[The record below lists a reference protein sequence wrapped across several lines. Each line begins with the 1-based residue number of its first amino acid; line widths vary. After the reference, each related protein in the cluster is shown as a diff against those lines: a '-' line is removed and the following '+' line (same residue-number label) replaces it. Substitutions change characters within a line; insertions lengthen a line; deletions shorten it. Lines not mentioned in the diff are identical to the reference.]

1 MTLRVPQSNPVV
13 EAMWKR
19 LDRDFAEQLAGTTP
33 PRAPEPMPVPPMPV
47 PEFPAKDGGREL

>member
-1 MTLRVPQSNPVV
+1 MTTLAQVN
-13 EAMWKR
+13 EDFDR
-19 LDRDFAEQLAGTTP
+19 LLGEQLAGLTP